1 MNGGKIMEVNIKQI
15 VLCISKT
22 NSLLL
27 SIIILYGCV
36 TTGGVPII
44 DDFNRSPEA
53 QRLMNEAVDNFV
65 EKLNVQSIEGKSVK
79 LMSRGSGPSTRF
91 TGKDVEVKSY
101 DFSES
106 MSTAMSGVGWSGY
119 LIAALERKVLSHSG
133 KCLEK
138 NVDTQIVVNVD
149 AAGLRRR
156 VFYVP
161 FIPFFVIDI
170 YQHRTYWATFDTTV
184 DFRTAKGMQILE
196 TQRIGTE
203 SSKLQKPCFFRQ
215 SAALF

>member
-1 MNGGKIMEVNIKQI
+1 MKVNIKQI

-22 NSLLL
+22 ISLLL
-27 SIIILYGCV
+27 ATIILYGCI
-36 TTGGVPII
+36 TTGGVPIV
-44 DDFNRSPEA
+44 DSFSRSPEA
-53 QRLMNEAVDNFV
+53 QRLMNKAVDKFV
-65 EKLNVQSIEGKSVK
+65 GKLNIQSIEGKSVK
-79 LMSRGSGPSTRF
+79 LMTRGSGPSTRYI
-91 TGKDVEVKSY
+91 GKDVEMKGY

-138 NVDTQIVVNVD
+138 NADTQIVVNVD

-161 FIPFFVIDI
+161 FIPFFVFDI
-170 YQHRTYWATFDTTV
+170 YQHRSYWATFDATV
-184 DFRTAKGMQILE
+184 DFRTGNGMQILE
-196 TQRIGTE
+196 TQRIETE
-203 SSKLQKPCFFRQ
+203 SSKLQRPGLFRQ